1 MCALGTRVGGLV
13 AGVTALVIILSLPA
27 SASDIS
33 AAWTRQFGTRQADS
47 GEDVV
52 ADAEGYGV
60 VGTTYRSL
68 AGRHLGYSDGYIRR
82 YDRSGAVIWERQFGT
97 TYQEY
102 VSAVA
107 SDPGGFTVVGETDG
121 YFPGYSGKVVLGEP
135 DIFVSRFDRDG
146 HHLWTR
152 QFGTD
157 AEEDATGVFA
167 DGTTI
172 VVVGSTAGAIAK
184 ARGGGDAIV
193 RCYDMNGE
201 VLWTRQFG
209 TTQLDAAL
217 AVSGDPNGYTVGGK
231 TYGDLTHPL
240 AGPVG
245 DAFVRRYDRAGHVV
259 WTRQFGQRGDDWV
272 SGIATDRLGIT
283 VVGPTRARAGW
294 NSLFDGFIRRYDFEG
309 KLRWRRVFG
318 LEGVTD
324 LAYDV
329 TQDGTGLTVTGY
341 TFGPLDG
348 KHRGGFDVFVR
359 RYDRAGSLVWRA
371 QFGTRASEIGMG
383 VAAYGRSF
391 VVVGHTQ
398 GSLAAPNQGEE
409 DVFIRRYVRR

>member
-1 MCALGTRVGGLV
+1 MCTLGTRVGGFV
-13 AGVTALVIILSLPA
+13 AVVATLVIILSLPA
-27 SASDIS
+27 SASGIS
-33 AAWTRQFGTRQADS
+33 VSWTRQFGTQQVDT

-52 ADAEGYGV
+52 ADATGYSV

-68 AGRHLGYSDGYIRR
+68 AGPHLGYSDAYIRH
-82 YDRSGAVIWERQFGT
+82 YDTSGAVVWERQFGT
-97 TYQEY
+97 AHQEY
-102 VSAVA
+102 ASAIA

-152 QFGTD
+152 QFGTN

-172 VVVGSTAGAIAK
+172 VVVGSTGGAIARTK
-184 ARGGGDAIV
+184 GGGDAIV
-193 RCYDMNGE
+193 RCYDPNGE

-209 TTQLDAAL
+209 TAQLDTAL
-217 AVSGDPNGYTVGGK
+217 AVSGDLNGYTVGGK
-231 TYGDLTHPL
+231 TYGALTRPL

-245 DAFVRRYDRAGHVV
+245 DAFVRRYDRNGHVV

-272 SGIATDRLGIT
+272 SGIATDRGGIT
-283 VVGPTRARAGW
+283 VVGPTRATAGW
-294 NSLFDGFIRRYDFEG
+294 DSLFDGFIRRYDFDG
-309 KLRWRRVFG
+309 KLRWRRDFG
-318 LEGVTD
+318 LDGVAD

-329 TQDGTGLTVTGY
+329 TQDGTGLTATGY

-359 RYDRAGSLVWRA
+359 RYDRSGSLVWRT
-371 QFGTRASEIGMG
+371 QFGTDMSEIGMG

-391 VVVGHTQ
+391 VVAGHTQ
-398 GSLAAPNQGEE
+398 GSLAARNKGEE
-409 DVFIRRYVRR
+409 DVFIRRYVRG